1 MFSRA
6 SRDALFVVRTRRGD
20 AQRDIEIERK
30 RKTDGKEEETRA
42 RETDERREKGRERR
56 RERALA
62 SI

>member
-6 SRDALFVVRTRRGD
+6 SRGALFVVRTQRGD

-30 RKTDGKEEETRA
+30 RKTDGEEEETRA
-42 RETDERREKGRERR
+42 GETDERREKGRERR